1 MYRPNLLKP
10 IFILCALLLLSG
22 CDNGGHS
29 APSAYVQTI
38 AKGRALMKETVAVPG
53 VVSASLA
60 LVADGRIVW
69 SETFGVIDK
78 ATQTP
83 PGPNTMFA
91 IGSTSKMIAGLA
103 VMKLVDQGKI
113 DLDTP
118 LVHYLPDFNMLSPEY
133 IQVTPRMLLSHA
145 AGFPG
150 GDYRNDVTYAPQTG
164 FAEQVQETLATQR
177 MKFTPG
183 EMATYCNDCF
193 TMIDRLVAAV
203 SDQHSYTRFVQDE
216 IFTPLGMTHTRFAES
231 PFPPGSYA
239 QYYLPESATPDP
251 QIYTNAYPAGGI
263 YSTPNDM
270 ARVATLLMNGGWFG
284 GVSILSEQ
292 AVAEMGRDQTQDL
305 VFNPVTGDSFGLGWD
320 YVAYPGLASVGVRAW
335 SKPGGTAGYVTQ
347 IIVAPDERLAVIV
360 TGAGMTFNAYKPAE
374 SILLNALA
382 EQGSIPA
389 VPEPLPSK
397 PLPERPATDAE
408 LAAITGDYADF
419 KGLYRVW
426 ANDHALA
433 IDTYMGGVWFPTA
446 RNLKLRTDGKFSSD
460 DNPNMA
466 YWVVNGLGRR
476 YLARHY
482 PGILGHYLNEEVVG
496 QSIEPAAPLSAAWRQ
511 RAGQHWLIVNEVASS
526 LHLVRDNV
534 RFTLYALDSLPGYL
548 FAGSTMIPS
557 TIVDPSGSDDEA
569 RMFLKVPMTNGRD
582 LNDVV
587 IEPREGEEWVRYGS
601 ALYRPQAS
609 VPEPPAGDSRV
620 MIGAEG
626 FAEWRKIPR
635 SGSFTI
641 TGASAWKLY
650 DADFTQPP
658 ISGTDQDHQ
667 VVSPANAYLMLF
679 GAPNATITITTAGG

>member
-1 MYRPNLLKP
+1 MYRPNLLKL
-10 IFILCALLLLSG
+10 IFILGALLFLSG
-22 CDNGGHS
+22 CDNSDHS
-29 APSAYVQTI
+29 SPFAYVQTI
-38 AKGRALMKETVAVPG
+38 AKGRDLMREIVAVPG

-60 LVADGRIVW
+60 LIDDERIVW

-78 ATQTP
+78 ASQTP
-83 PGPNTMFA
+83 PGPDTMFA
-91 IGSTSKMIAGLA
+91 IGSTSKMFAGLA

-118 LVHYLPDFNMLSPEY
+118 LVHYLPDFHMLSSEY
-133 IQVTPRMLLSHA
+133 TQVTPRMLLAHA

-150 GDYRNDVTYAPQTG
+150 GDYRNDVTYAPQAG
-164 FAEQVQETLATQR
+164 FAQQVLATLATQR

-203 SDQHSYTRFVQDE
+203 SDQHSYTRFVREE
-216 IFTPLGMTHTRFAES
+216 IFKPLGMTHTRFAEA

-239 QYYLPESATPDP
+239 QYYLPDSVTPDL
-251 QIYTNAYPAGGI
+251 QIYTNSYPAGGI

-270 ARVATLLMNGGWFG
+270 ARVATMLMNGGRFG

-347 IIVAPDERLAVIV
+347 FIVAPDERLAVII

-382 EQGSIPA
+382 ERGSIPA
-389 VPEPLPSK
+389 VPEPLPDK
-397 PLPERPATDAE
+397 PLPEIPTTDAE
-408 LAAITGDYADF
+408 LAAVTGDYADF
-419 KGLYRVW
+419 KGLYRVS
-426 ANDHALA
+426 ANDHTLA
-433 IDTYMGGVWFPTA
+433 IDTYMGGVWYETGH
-446 RNLKLRTDGKFSSD
+446 NLKLRTDGKYSSD

-466 YWVVNGLGRR
+466 YWLVNGLGRR

-482 PGILGHYLNEEVVG
+482 PGILGHYLNEEVIG
-496 QSIEPAAPLSAAWRQ
+496 QFVEPAAPLSAAWRQ

-526 LHLVRDNV
+526 LHLVRDKV
-534 RFTLYALDSLPGYL
+534 RFALYALDSLPGYL

-557 TIVDPSGSDDEA
+557 SIVDPSGSDDEA

-587 IEPREGEEWVRYGS
+587 IEAHDGEEWIRYGS

-609 VPEPPAGDSRV
+609 VPELTAGESSV
-620 MIGAEG
+620 VIGAEG
-626 FAEWRKIPR
+626 FAEWRKIPT
-635 SGSFTI
+635 SGSLTI
-641 TGASAWKLY
+641 NGASAWKLY
-650 DADFTQPP
+650 AADLTLREAGQ
-658 ISGTDQDHQ
+658 GTGN
-667 VVSPANAYLMLF
+667 VSAVPVGAHLMVY
-679 GAPNATITITTAGG
+679 GAPDATIRVALTP